1 MGRPRGDHPSESR
14 GRRARR
20 RLRTVPTHILLFV
33 LVTVLGPVWLV
44 VGLVVDLAR
53 WVVGRKPFMGLRLFA
68 FAWVYMAVGMRCL
81 VTVGWQWLR
90 AGFGRDRDRMR
101 EGSYRLQEWWAAAL
115 FGAVKRIFRL
125 EVSVEGLDRVRPGP
139 VIVMM
144 RHASIVDTLLPNVF
158 VTRQAGIRL
167 RYVLKRELLAD
178 PTLDI
183 AGNRLIN
190 HFVDRDGDSATEVA
204 AVLALAS
211 GMTDGEGVLIYPE
224 GTRFTEARRERIIE
238 QLGERSSSLADR
250 TRAFRRVLPPRPGGP
265 AVLLGTGHDVVI
277 VAHTGLEPLATIPD
291 VWSGRIVGSQV
302 RLRFERFSAATIPDD
317 RRGRLEWLFD
327 RWAEVDDWLAA

>member
-1 MGRPRGDHPSESR
+1 
-14 GRRARR
+14 
-20 RLRTVPTHILLFV
+20 L
-33 LVTVLGPVWLV
+33 WLV
-44 VGLVVDLAR
+44 VGLVVDLTR
-53 WVVGRKPFMGLRLFA
+53 WVVGRKPFMALRMLA
-68 FAWVYMAVGMRCL
+68 FGWVYMAVGMRCL

-90 AGFGRDRDRMR
+90 AGFGRNRERMR

-178 PTLDI
+178 PNLDI

-190 HFVDRDGDSATEVA
+190 HFVDRDGDSGREVA

-211 GMTDGEGVLIYPE
+211 GMTEGEGVLIYPE
-224 GTRFTEARRERIIE
+224 GTRFTESRRRRIIAATP
-238 QLGERSSSLADR
+238 S
-250 TRAFRRVLPPRPGGP
+250 RR
-265 AVLLGTGHDVVI
+265 
-277 VAHTGLEPLATIPD
+277 
-291 VWSGRIVGSQV
+291 SGRPPGHGSRRRHRRPHRAGAPGDDPRRLVGANRRLAGAAQV
-302 RLRFERFSAATIPDD
+302 RTVLGGNDSGRPAWPARVALRSLGRG
-317 RRGRLEWLFD
+317 GRL
-327 RWAEVDDWLAA
+327 A